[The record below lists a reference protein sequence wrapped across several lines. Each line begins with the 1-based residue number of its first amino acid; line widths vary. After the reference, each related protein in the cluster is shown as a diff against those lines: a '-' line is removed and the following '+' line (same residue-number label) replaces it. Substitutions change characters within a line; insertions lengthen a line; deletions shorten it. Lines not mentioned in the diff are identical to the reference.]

1 MIAHNVR
8 DPRLLDIVDK
18 DAPIE
23 QLATGFI
30 FTEGPVWHPK
40 ERHLIFSDMPGDH
53 MRKWTPDGKVTTFRK
68 PCNKGNGNVYDQQG
82 RLVTCEHSASRVSRT
97 EFDGSITVLATH
109 WGGKELNSPNDIIQA
124 KDGSFIF
131 TDPSYGRM
139 EGYGLL
145 REPELDFRGV
155 YRLVPDGDGYRIQLL
170 AGDFG
175 QPNGLCLTRDEKGLL
190 VNDTE
195 RGHIRYFDVNADG
208 SLSNSRVWAE
218 VTGDGVGAADGMK
231 FDTSGNLY
239 CTGPGGLQVFDGEGT
254 LLGTILVPENTAN
267 FNWGD
272 DDLKSIF
279 LTASTSLYRV
289 RVKIPGLKP
298 F

>member
-1 MIAHNVR
+1 
-8 DPRLLDIVDK
+8 LLDIVDK
-18 DAPIE
+18 DAPVE

-30 FTEGPVWHPK
+30 FTEGPVWHPY

-53 MRKWTPDGKVTTFRK
+53 MRKWTQDGRVTTFRK
-68 PCNKGNGNVYDQQG
+68 PSNKGNGNVYDRQG
-82 RLVTCEHSASRVSRT
+82 RLVTCEHTTSRVSRT
-97 EFDGSITVLATH
+97 EFDGSVTVLATH
-109 WGGKELNSPNDIIQA
+109 WGDKELNSPNDIIQA

-145 REPELDFRGV
+145 RDPELDFRGV
-155 YRLVPDGDGYRIQLL
+155 YRLVPEGDGYRVQLL
-170 AGDFG
+170 ADDFE
-175 QPNGLCLTRDEKGLL
+175 QPNGLCLTHDEKGLF
-190 VNDTE
+190 VNDTG
-195 RGHIRYFDVNADG
+195 RGHIRHFDVNADG

-218 VTGDGVGAADGMK
+218 VSGEGAGAPDGMK
-231 FDTSGNLY
+231 LDSAGNLY
-239 CTGPGGLQVFDGEGT
+239 CTGPGGLQVFDGQGT
-254 LLGTILVPENTAN
+254 LLGTIQVPECTAN

-272 DDLKSIF
+272 DDLKSIY

-289 RVKIPGLKP
+289 RVKIPGPKP

>member
-1 MIAHNVR
+1 MISHDIR
-8 DPRLLDIVDK
+8 DSRLLDIVDK
-18 DAPIE
+18 DAPVE

-30 FTEGPVWHPK
+30 FTEGPVWHPTQ
-40 ERHLIFSDMPGDH
+40 RHLIFSDMPGDH
-53 MRKWTPDGKVTTFRK
+53 MRKWTPDGTVTTFRK
-68 PCNKGNGNVYDQQG
+68 PCHKANGNLYDRLG
-82 RLVTCEHSASRVSRT
+82 RLVTCEHSTSRVIRT
-97 EFDGSITVLATH
+97 ESDGSMTVLATH
-109 WGGKELNSPNDIIQA
+109 WGDKQLNSPNDIIQA

-139 EGYGLL
+139 DGFGLL
-145 REPELDFRGV
+145 RDPELDFRGV
-155 YRLVPDGDGYRIQLL
+155 YRIVPDSNGYRIQLL
-170 AGDFG
+170 ADDFG
-175 QPNGLCLTRDEKGLL
+175 QPNGLCLTHDEKGLL

-208 SLSNSRVWAE
+208 SLSNSRVWAD
-218 VTGDGVGAADGMK
+218 VTGEGAGAPDGMK
-231 FDTSGNLY
+231 FDTAGNLY
-239 CTGPGGLQVFDGEGT
+239 CTGPGGLQVFDAQGM
-254 LLGTILVPENTAN
+254 LLGTIRVPENSAN

-289 RVKIPGLKP
+289 RVRIPGPKP